1 MKEFNTTGPCDP
13 EMHYMLPPEERLVGA
28 VLNRYIEKKLYWVLH
43 APRQTGKT
51 TFLMSWM
58 RELNASGKYVA
69 CCVSVERCQGIP
81 DIERA
86 MPAIYSAVRQ
96 SARMENLPVPE
107 TATADP
113 ASLLSETLEEWAKL
127 VAPKPL
133 IVLFDEVDVLAG
145 EAMIS
150 FLRQLRGGFVTRGVR
165 KFPISVAL
173 VGMRDLKD
181 YLAQSKDG
189 MAPNPG
195 SPFNIK
201 EDSILLKNFDKRDI
215 AGLFAQRTAETGQKI
230 TQQALDYV
238 WEQSQGQPW
247 IVNNLF
253 KRATIKIMDYKSSE
267 TVELKHV
274 IEARQQM
281 VEARET
287 HLDSL
292 VYRMQDAA
300 VKPVVETIISGE
312 MNMELNLDSPGV
324 QQAMDLGLVT
334 FDTNRGLT
342 ISNPVYTEILTR
354 VVNSAMQIM
363 MPPPS
368 GFKWQKP
375 DGSLDMDSLLKEFQ
389 KFWRRYSEI
398 WEAKSDYT
406 EAFPHLL
413 LLAFMQR
420 ILNGGG
426 RIDRE
431 VGAGRGRMDLF
442 VEYEAYRC
450 VIELK
455 IRHDYDGY
463 DLLLLEALEQTLRY
477 RDHFDKNIPAYLLI
491 FDRRSES
498 KKAPWEERI
507 TWDENVDGVTV
518 AGL

>member
-1 MKEFNTTGPCDP
+1 
-13 EMHYMLPPEERLVGA
+13 MLPPEERLAGA
-28 VLNRYIEKKLYWVLH
+28 GLSRYIDEQLYWVLH

-51 TFLMSWM
+51 TFLINWM
-58 RELNASGKYVA
+58 RELNATGKYAA
-69 CCVSVERCQGIP
+69 CYVSVERCQSIP

-86 MPAIYSAVRQ
+86 IPAVYDAICQ
-96 SARMENLPVPE
+96 SARMEDLPEPE
-107 TATADP
+107 TAAVNP
-113 ASLLSETLEEWAKL
+113 ASLLSGTLENWAKL

-133 IVLFDEVDVLAG
+133 IVLFDEVDVLTG
-145 EAMIS
+145 EAIIS
-150 FLRQLRGGFVTRGVR
+150 FLRQLRGGFASRGVG
-165 KFPISVAL
+165 KFPVSVAL

-181 YLAQSKDG
+181 YITQSKDG
-189 MAPNPG
+189 VSPNPG

-201 EDSILLKNFDKRDI
+201 KDSILLKNFSEKDVAR
-215 AGLFAQRTAETGQKI
+215 LFVQRTAETGQEI
-230 TQQALDYV
+230 TREALDYV

-253 KRATIKIMDYKSSE
+253 DRATTGALDYKSTE

-274 IEARQQM
+274 TEARQQM

-300 VKPVVETIISGE
+300 VKPVIETVISGE
-312 MNMELNLDSPGV
+312 MNMDLNLDSPGV

-334 FDTNRGLT
+334 YDTEKGLT

-354 VVNSAMQIM
+354 VVNSSMQIM

-368 GFKWQKP
+368 NFKWQKP

-389 KFWRRYSEI
+389 KFWRRYSEL
-398 WEAKSDYT
+398 WESKSDYT

-420 ILNGGG
+420 LLNGGG
-426 RIDRE
+426 HIDRE

-442 VEYEAYRC
+442 VEYGDYRC
-450 VIELK
+450 VVEIK
-455 IRHDYDGY
+455 ILHDYDSY
-463 DLLLLEALEQTLRY
+463 RSLLAEAIEQTLRY
-477 RDHFDKNIPAYLLI
+477 RDRFDKGIPAYLLV

-498 KKAPWEERI
+498 KKATWEERI
-507 TWDENVDGVTV
+507 TWTENVEGVTV

>member
-1 MKEFNTTGPCDP
+1 MWD
-13 EMHYMLPPEERLVGA
+13 
-28 VLNRYIEKKLYWVLH
+28 
-43 APRQTGKT
+43 
-51 TFLMSWM
+51 
-58 RELNASGKYVA
+58 
-69 CCVSVERCQGIP
+69 
-81 DIERA
+81 
-86 MPAIYSAVRQ
+86 
-96 SARMENLPVPE
+96 LPVPSTDNVE
-107 TATADP
+107 P
-113 ASLLSETLEEWAKL
+113 ESLLNNIMQNWAAQ

-133 IVLFDEVDVLAG
+133 IVLFDEVDVLTGGAI
-145 EAMIS
+145 IS
-150 FLRQLRGGFVTRGVR
+150 FLRQLRSGFASRGVGH
-165 KFPISVAL
+165 FPVSVAL

-181 YLAQSKDG
+181 YLVQSKDG
-189 MAPNPG
+189 KPLNPG

-201 EDSILLKNFDKRDI
+201 KDSILLKNFSEEDVTK
-215 AGLFAQRTAETGQKI
+215 LFARRTAETGQKI
-230 TQQALDYV
+230 TQEALDYV

-253 KRATIKIMDYKSSE
+253 DRATTRILDYKSTE

-274 IEARQQM
+274 VEAREQM

-300 VKPVVETIISGE
+300 VKPVVEAVISGE
-312 MNMELNLDSPGV
+312 MDMNLNLDSPGV

-334 FDTNRGLT
+334 YDTKKGLT
-342 ISNPVYTEILTR
+342 ISNPIYTEILTR

-368 GFKWQKP
+368 NFKWQKP
-375 DGSLDMDSLLKEFQ
+375 DGSLDMNSLLKEFQ
-389 KFWRRYSEI
+389 RFWRRYSEI

-420 ILNGGG
+420 LLNGGG
-426 RIDRE
+426 HIDRE

-442 VEYEAYRC
+442 VEYEDYRC
-450 VIELK
+450 VIEIK
-455 IRHDYDGY
+455 ILHDYDRY
-463 DLLLLEALEQTLRY
+463 NSLLDEALEQTLRY
-477 RDHFDKNIPAYLLI
+477 RDRFDKTIPAYLLI

-498 KKAPWEERI
+498 RKATWEERI
-507 TWDENVDGVTV
+507 TWNENVEGVTV

>member
-1 MKEFNTTGPCDP
+1 
-13 EMHYMLPPEERLVGA
+13 MLPPEERLVGA
-28 VLNRYIEKKLYWVLH
+28 NLNRYIKKKLYWVLH

-51 TFLMSWM
+51 TFLINWM

-69 CCVSVERCQGIP
+69 CYVSVEVTQGIT
-81 DIERA
+81 DMERA
-86 MPAIYSAVRQ
+86 IPLIRESIRKYAEDFS
-96 SARMENLPVPE
+96 LPVPQTDTTE
-107 TATADP
+107 P
-113 ASLLSETLEEWAKL
+113 GFMLSNILGNWAKL
-127 VAPKPL
+127 VAPRPL
-133 IVLFDEVDVLAG
+133 IVLFDEVDVLTG

-150 FLRQLRGGFVTRGVR
+150 FLRQLRGGFASRGVG
-165 KFPISVAL
+165 KFPISIAL

-181 YLAQSKDG
+181 YIMQSKDG
-189 MAPNPG
+189 VAPNPG

-201 EDSILLKNFDKRDI
+201 EDSILLKNFSKEDVTD
-215 AGLFAQRTAETGQKI
+215 LFAQRTAETGQKI
-230 TQQALDYV
+230 TQEALDYV

-253 KRATIKIMDYKSSE
+253 KRATIKILDYKSTE

-274 IEARQQM
+274 VAARQQI

-300 VKPVVETIISGE
+300 VKPVIETVISGE
-312 MNMELNLDSPGV
+312 TNMDLSLDSPGV

-334 FDTNRGLT
+334 FDTEIGLT
-342 ISNPVYTEILTR
+342 ISNPIYTEILTR
-354 VVNSAMQIM
+354 VVNSSMQIM

-368 GFKWQKP
+368 NFKWQKP

-389 KFWRRYSEI
+389 QFWRENSEF
-398 WEAKSDYT
+398 WEEKSEFT
-406 EAFPHLL
+406 ESFPHLM

-431 VGAGRGRMDLF
+431 VAAGSGKMDLY
-442 VEYEAYRC
+442 VEYQDYRC
-450 VIELK
+450 IMEIKVL
-455 IRHDYDGY
+455 RDGKTY
-463 DLLLLEALEQTLRY
+463 SNILAKGLQQIKRY
-477 RDHFDKNIPAYLLI
+477 QDRKAPGSPLYLFI

-498 KKAPWEERI
+498 KKATWEERI
-507 TWDENVDGVTV
+507 KWDENIEGVTV
-518 AGL
+518 VGL

>member
-1 MKEFNTTGPCDP
+1 
-13 EMHYMLPPEERLVGA
+13 
-28 VLNRYIEKKLYWVLH
+28 
-43 APRQTGKT
+43 
-51 TFLMSWM
+51 
-58 RELNASGKYVA
+58 
-69 CCVSVERCQGIP
+69 
-81 DIERA
+81 
-86 MPAIYSAVRQ
+86 
-96 SARMENLPVPE
+96 
-107 TATADP
+107 
-113 ASLLSETLEEWAKL
+113 
-127 VAPKPL
+127 
-133 IVLFDEVDVLAG
+133 
-145 EAMIS
+145 
-150 FLRQLRGGFVTRGVR
+150 GGFASRGIGN
-165 KFPISVAL
+165 FPISVAL

-181 YLAQSKDG
+181 YLTESKDG
-189 MAPNPG
+189 VAPNPG

-201 EDSILLKNFDKRDI
+201 EDSILLKNFPEEDVTK
-215 AGLFAQRTAETGQKI
+215 LFAQRTAETGQQI
-230 TQQALDYV
+230 TQEALDYV

-253 KRATIKIMDYKSSE
+253 KRATIKILDYRSTE

-274 IEARQQM
+274 VEARQQM

-300 VKPVVETIISGE
+300 VKPVVETVISGE
-312 MNMELNLDSPGV
+312 MNMDLNLDSPGV
-324 QQAMDLGLVT
+324 RQAMDMGLVT
-334 FDTNRGLT
+334 FDTKKGLT
-342 ISNPVYTEILTR
+342 ISNPIYTEILTR

-368 GFKWQKP
+368 NFKWQKP

-442 VEYEAYRC
+442 VEYEDYRC
-450 VIELK
+450 VIEIK
-455 IRHDYDGY
+455 IRHDYDSY
-463 DLLLLEALEQTLRY
+463 NALLDEALEQTLRY
-477 RDHFDKNIPAYLLI
+477 RDRFDKNIPAYLLI

-498 KKAPWEERI
+498 KKATWDERI
-507 TWDENVDGVTV
+507 QWDENVDGVTV

>member
-1 MKEFNTTGPCDP
+1 MKSFNTTGPCDP
-13 EMHYMLPPEERLVGA
+13 QRHYMLPPEERLVGA
-28 VLNRYIEKKLYWVLH
+28 GLSRYIDEQLYWVLH

-51 TFLMSWM
+51 TFLISWM
-58 RELNASGKYVA
+58 RELNASSKYVA
-69 CCVSVERCQGIP
+69 CYVSVEVTQGIT

-86 MPAIYSAVRQ
+86 IPLIYASMRKY
-96 SARMENLPVPE
+96 ARDFDVPE
-107 TATADP
+107 PQTDEKEP
-113 ASLLSETLEEWAKL
+113 GFMLSSILENWAAQ

-133 IVLFDEVDVLAG
+133 IVLFDEVDVLTG

-150 FLRQLRGGFVTRGVR
+150 FLRQLRGGFASRGVG
-165 KFPISVAL
+165 KFPVSVAL

-181 YLAQSKDG
+181 YLVQSKDG
-189 MAPNPG
+189 KALNPG

-201 EDSILLKNFDKRDI
+201 EDSVLLKNFNEQDVAR
-215 AGLFAQRTAETGQKI
+215 LFAQRTAETGQRI
-230 TQQALDYV
+230 TQEALDYV

-247 IVNNLF
+247 IVNSLF
-253 KRATIKIMDYKSSE
+253 KRATIKILDYKSTE

-274 IEARQQM
+274 VEARQQM

-292 VYRMQDAA
+292 VYRMQDAE
-300 VKPVVETIISGE
+300 VKPVVETVISGE
-312 MNMELNLDSPGV
+312 MNMALNLDSPGV

-334 FDTNRGLT
+334 YDTEKGLT
-342 ISNPVYTEILTR
+342 ISNPIYTEILTR

-368 GFKWQKP
+368 NFKWQKP

-420 ILNGGG
+420 LLNG
-426 RIDRE
+426 
-431 VGAGRGRMDLF
+431 
-442 VEYEAYRC
+442 
-450 VIELK
+450 
-455 IRHDYDGY
+455 
-463 DLLLLEALEQTLRY
+463 
-477 RDHFDKNIPAYLLI
+477 
-491 FDRRSES
+491 
-498 KKAPWEERI
+498 
-507 TWDENVDGVTV
+507 
-518 AGL
+518 